1 MKLRLPAEWEK
12 HEATW
17 LAWPKRREDWPGKYS
32 SIKWVYADII
42 KAISYSETLN
52 LIVDSEQAEQ
62 KVRAILKKSSVDL
75 NRIKFYHINTDRSWI
90 RDYGPFFVRLQNKI
104 NALSFKFNGWA
115 KYSQWKNDNKVASHI
130 TSNLN
135 IESIRAE
142 YYNKEIILEGG
153 SIDVNGKGTLITT
166 RQCLLSSS
174 KQVRNRGLSKED
186 YEQIFNN
193 YFGITNT
200 IWLNEGI
207 AGDDTNGHIDDIC
220 RFVNTD
226 TVVACHESNPDD
238 TNYKYLK
245 ENLEILGESRLED
258 GSKINVIK
266 LPMPEPKYFDGYRL
280 PASYANFYITNKCVL
295 VPTYNDTNDYK
306 ALGILGE
313 LFSDRKVIGINCVDL
328 IWGLGAIHCMTK
340 EQFAQS

>member
-17 LAWPKRREDWPGKYS
+17 LVWPKRREDWPGKYS

-42 KAISYSETLN
+42 KAISYSEVLN

-62 KVRAILKKSSVDL
+62 KVRVILKKSSVDL
-75 NRIKFYHINTDRSWI
+75 NSINFYHFETDRSWI

-104 NALSFKFNGWA
+104 KAASFKFNGWA
-115 KYSQWKNDNKVASHI
+115 KYSQWKNDNRVASHI
-130 TSNLN
+130 TSSLGLD
-135 IESIRAE
+135 SIKAV
-142 YYNKEIILEGG
+142 YNNTEVILEGG

-174 KQVRNRGLSKED
+174 KQVRNRGFSKED
-186 YEQIFNN
+186 YEQVFNS

-220 RFVNTD
+220 RFVD
-226 TVVACHESNPDD
+226 TCTVAACNESNLD
-238 TNYKYLK
+238 
-245 ENLEILGESRLED
+245 
-258 GSKINVIK
+258 
-266 LPMPEPKYFDGYRL
+266 
-280 PASYANFYITNKCVL
+280 
-295 VPTYNDTNDYK
+295 
-306 ALGILGE
+306 
-313 LFSDRKVIGINCVDL
+313 
-328 IWGLGAIHCMTK
+328 
-340 EQFAQS
+340 